1 MTYFLGERSKENLK
15 GVHPKLVEMVEEC
28 IKITPVDFTILNN
41 GGLRTASMQ
50 MKLFKRGASK
60 LDGRNRKS
68 KHQKQESGFG
78 EAIDLVPYVGD
89 PRWEWPL
96 IYPIAGCMAWLSREM
111 DVELR
116 WGGVWDK
123 ELDEYA
129 PKSLNSPE
137 QYANA
142 IKKAVRAYTIRNP
155 GPDFID
161 GPHYEMLR

>member
-1 MTYFLGERSKENLK
+1 MTYRLGKNSLK
-15 GVHPKLVEMVEEC
+15 SLQGVHPRLVELVKEC
-28 IKITPVDFTILNN
+28 IKITTVDFTILAD

-50 MKLFKRGASK
+50 NRLYRQGASK

-68 KHQKQESGFG
+68 KHQKQVSEYG
-78 EAIDLVPYVGD
+78 EAVDLVPWVGSA
-89 PRWEWPL
+89 RWEWPL
-96 IYPIAGCMAWLSREM
+96 IYPIAGAMAYLSREM
-111 DVELR
+111 DCELR

-129 PKSLNSPE
+129 PKTLDSPE
-137 QYANA
+137 RYAA
-142 IKKAVRAYTIRNP
+142 AMKKAVRAYTVRHP